1 MLPKKIN
8 KKFLVRL
15 FILLIGVAFSSCNSG
30 NPADVPPAFIQ
41 FVSAPNEN
49 SVLSSNDILFMW
61 KGSDEDFLFRY
72 RLVSIDNEYDLDYI
86 DWTNYS
92 SLTEIE
98 FNDLDEGKYRFELE
112 GKSMGFVGSPL
123 TRIFYVDAV
132 KGPSLSFNKISTRSK
147 VGVTD
152 SVNIWMEDV
161 NNLSACRFV
170 ISFNPKVIN
179 LVSVGNGKF
188 ILDNNFNQIIVPDF
202 TNPNV
207 ISEANRTGKIEI
219 NSAVLMTLLT
229 YPNNFISGSGKL
241 VNLRFVGIAKGTSP
255 LEFSTI
261 ELYRADGTL
270 ISNGV
275 SGTGIYKIE

>member
-1 MLPKKIN
+1 
-8 KKFLVRL
+8 
-15 FILLIGVAFSSCNSG
+15 
-30 NPADVPPAFIQ
+30 
-41 FVSAPNEN
+41 
-49 SVLSSNDILFMW
+49 
-61 KGSDEDFLFRY
+61 
-72 RLVSIDNEYDLDYI
+72 
-86 DWTNYS
+86 
-92 SLTEIE
+92 
-98 FNDLDEGKYRFELE
+98 
-112 GKSMGFVGSPL
+112 MGFVGSPL

-261 ELYRADGTL
+261 ELYRVDGTL